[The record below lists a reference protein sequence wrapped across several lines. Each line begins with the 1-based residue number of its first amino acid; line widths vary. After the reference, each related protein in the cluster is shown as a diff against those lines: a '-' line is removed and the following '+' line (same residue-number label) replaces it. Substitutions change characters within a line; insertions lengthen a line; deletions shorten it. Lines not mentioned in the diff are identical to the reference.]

1 MGGPLGAPLRGAGI
15 YPRPTLTVGKRTF
28 LSAAF
33 LLAGTVAV
41 PAQEPAEREVLF
53 CDADHPANRLEVL
66 NDWRVSRPPRTPNRA
81 VSSGHV
87 RAVSIE
93 RGSALE
99 RLVAR
104 DFLHVEIHETG
115 FVVEYIVDLAL
126 WPPRGVILPTTGGA
140 TCPTNEILRVATA
153 LAPPEF
159 RRGDVDASGDA
170 HMTDAIRIIDA
181 LFFEQETPIPC
192 LAALDVDDDGLVNL
206 TDPIR
211 ILRYLYQG
219 DEAPPEPFQSCG
231 QDSTPGEPLLDC
243 VESGCR

>member
-1 MGGPLGAPLRGAGI
+1 
-15 YPRPTLTVGKRTF
+15 
-28 LSAAF
+28 
-33 LLAGTVAV
+33 
-41 PAQEPAEREVLF
+41 
-53 CDADHPANRLEVL
+53 
-66 NDWRVSRPPRTPNRA
+66 
-81 VSSGHV
+81 V

-104 DFLHVEIHETG
+104 DFLHTEILETG
-115 FVVEYIVDLAL
+115 FVVEYIVDLNL
-126 WPPRGVILPTTGGA
+126 WPARNVILPTTGRASCGV
-140 TCPTNEILRVATA
+140 NEILRVTTA

-181 LFFEQETPIPC
+181 LFFEQEAPIPC

-231 QDSTPGEPLLDC
+231 QDPTPGEPLLDC
-243 VESGCR
+243 VESDCR